1 MLFSGITSSAE
12 GTDTFGE
19 PAANDCPS
27 IFHQDASTFGQ
38 PSATLSRH
46 LNAAQFSGSP
56 TADAATSPPQI
67 RNIMVYHKNV
77 RGLSKDDRITELLT
91 ELETIEWDFVGINE
105 TMRTK
110 KSEFWETQSGHMFMG
125 SGHDLPTRGVGFLVH
140 KRWNSSIRQ
149 FRRIS
154 ERLAYIDIQ
163 CKQFKMRFVTA
174 YFPHSG
180 YADEDVQKLYD
191 ELGQVQLEAKQR
203 KMVFIIGAD
212 CNAEV
217 GATDDGNA
225 TLGRFGFGAKNSRGR
240 WLTSWATIQNLAIA
254 NTHFEKPADK
264 LTTFTGP
271 NGRPRQIDYFL
282 VDKKLR
288 GALKDCEATSEI
300 HLDSDHKAVKMRV
313 DMDGI
318 GKKRPTKRK
327 KQDKTKNVCWPPRC
341 IDSYKADLTHRLNGF
356 STDAETL
363 SCENIEMA
371 ITESMAQC
379 EQPMEQTSKPVSENL
394 QTLLE
399 QRRTTPSS
407 AQEARRRL
415 TKQIRKEI
423 RETKRTERRSKIGKI
438 LQGYKNLKAI
448 SGIKS
453 QRKKELIPCMVSK
466 SGAEV
471 HERQGIADTFAEFYA
486 ELY

>member
-1 MLFSGITSSAE
+1 M
-12 GTDTFGE
+12 D
-19 PAANDCPS
+19 
-27 IFHQDASTFGQ
+27 
-38 PSATLSRH
+38 
-46 LNAAQFSGSP
+46 
-56 TADAATSPPQI
+56 
-67 RNIMVYHKNV
+67 
-77 RGLSKDDRITELLT
+77 
-91 ELETIEWDFVGINE
+91 
-105 TMRTK
+105 
-110 KSEFWETQSGHMFMG
+110 
-125 SGHDLPTRGVGFLVH
+125 
-140 KRWNSSIRQ
+140 KR
-149 FRRIS
+149 
-154 ERLAYIDIQ
+154 
-163 CKQFKMRFVTA
+163 V
-174 YFPHSG
+174 
-180 YADEDVQKLYD
+180 
-191 ELGQVQLEAKQR
+191 
-203 KMVFIIGAD
+203 
-212 CNAEV
+212 
-217 GATDDGNA
+217 
-225 TLGRFGFGAKNSRGR
+225 
-240 WLTSWATIQNLAIA
+240 
-254 NTHFEKPADK
+254 
-264 LTTFTGP
+264 
-271 NGRPRQIDYFL
+271 
-282 VDKKLR
+282 R

-313 DMDGI
+313 DVDGI
-318 GKKRPTKRK
+318 GKRRPTKRK

-486 ELY
+486 ELYRDAGRAPNTYSCEIQTGIESFTWEEMETAIKILKKGKAPDSAHICAEMIKYGGEKVQHSTLNFQQHHTNGNADTGNLEENNHKGITQKWGLKVTAKLQTDCFDSNIVQTFFKATVQSIGEDFRSATTHGSGRLQKREKHSRSLIHNRDGAGDRRRMEVSDLDGGNRLQKGFRLSDP